1 MKKFMK
7 NQKGFTLVELLIV
20 VIIIGILTAIAI
32 PVYRNASRNAERRSV
47 EANLKT
53 IDSAIQQYINDNGT
67 PPTKPE
73 DLTDQN
79 KGTLLTWPSG
89 PNEAEYKIESGRA
102 TIHTKDGKS
111 VGGKDFTGQKLEE
124 IVWGE

>member
-53 IDSAIQQYINDNGT
+53 IDSAIQQYKNDNGEI
-67 PPTKPE
+67 PSE
-73 DLTDQN
+73 AELTNKD

-89 PNEAEYKIESGRA
+89 PNEAVYKIDDNGRA
-102 TIHTKDGKS
+102 TITTKDGKP
-111 VGGKDFTGQKLEE
+111 VGGKEFSNEKLEDIKWE
-124 IVWGE
+124 

>member
-32 PVYRNASRNAERRSV
+32 PVYRNASQNAERRSV

-53 IDSAIQQYINDNGT
+53 IDSAIQQYKNDNGT
-67 PPTKPE
+67 TPTKPE

-89 PNEAEYKIESGRA
+89 PNEAEYEIVNERA
-102 TIHTKDGKS
+102 TIKTKDGKS
-111 VGGKDFTGQKLEE
+111 VGGKTFTGQKLEE
-124 IVWGE
+124 IVWE

>member
-32 PVYRNASRNAERRSV
+32 PVYRNASQNAERRSV

-53 IDSAIQQYINDNGT
+53 IDSAIQQYKNDNGEI
-67 PPTKPE
+67 PSE
-73 DLTDQN
+73 AELTDEDT
-79 KGTLLTWPSG
+79 GTLLTWPSG
-89 PNEAEYKIESGRA
+89 PNEAKYEINSEGRA
-102 TIHTKDGKS
+102 IIKADKS
-111 VGGKDFTGQKLEE
+111 VGGKTFTGQTLEE
-124 IVWGE
+124 LEWE

>member
-32 PVYRNASRNAERRSV
+32 PVYRNASQNAERRSV

-53 IDSAIQQYINDNGT
+53 IDSAIQQYINDNGKIPSKT
-67 PPTKPE
+67 E
-73 DLTDQN
+73 LTNAD

-89 PNEAEYKIESGRA
+89 PNEAEYDINGEGRA
-102 TIHTKDGKS
+102 IIKADKF
-111 VGGKDFTGQKLEE
+111 VGGKTFSGQKLEE
-124 IVWGE
+124 LEWGE

>member
-32 PVYRNASRNAERRSV
+32 PVYRNASQNAERRSV

-53 IDSAIQQYINDNGT
+53 IDSAIQQYKNDNGKI
-67 PPTKPE
+67 PSE
-73 DLTDQN
+73 AELTDQD

-89 PNEAEYKIESGRA
+89 PNEAEYKIVNGRA
-102 TIHTKDGKS
+102 TIDTKGNF
-111 VGGKDFTGQKLEE
+111 VGGKTFSGETLEQIKWE
-124 IVWGE
+124 

>member
-53 IDSAIQQYINDNGT
+53 IDSAIQQYKNDNGT
-67 PPTKPE
+67 TPTKEELIDE
-73 DLTDQN
+73 D

-89 PNEAEYKIESGRA
+89 PNEAKYEINSEGRA
-102 TIHTKDGKS
+102 IIKTDGNL
-111 VGGKDFTGQKLEE
+111 VGGKAFTGQKLEE
-124 IVWGE
+124 LEWE

>member
-32 PVYRNASRNAERRSV
+32 PVYRNASQNAERRSV

-53 IDSAIQQYINDNGT
+53 IDSAIQQYINDNGKIPSKT
-67 PPTKPE
+67 E
-73 DLTDQN
+73 LTNAD

-89 PNEAEYKIESGRA
+89 PNEAVYEINGEGRA
-102 TIHTKDGKS
+102 IIKTDGNL
-111 VGGKDFTGQKLEE
+111 VGGKAFTGQKLEE
-124 IVWGE
+124 LEWE

>member
-53 IDSAIQQYINDNGT
+53 IDSAIQQYKNDNGKI
-67 PPTKPE
+67 PSE
-73 DLTDQN
+73 AELTDQD

-102 TIHTKDGKS
+102 TIKTKDGKS

-124 IVWGE
+124 IEWE

>member
-32 PVYRNASRNAERRSV
+32 PVYRNASQNAERRSV

-53 IDSAIQQYINDNGT
+53 IDSAIQQYKNDNGT
-67 PPTKPE
+67 APTSK
-73 DLTDQN
+73 DQLTDEYI
-79 KGTLLTWPSG
+79 LTWPSG
-89 PNEAEYKIESGRA
+89 PNEAEYEIKDGRA
-102 TIHTKDGKS
+102 TIKTQADKP
-111 VGGKDFTGQKLEE
+111 VGGQEFSGETLEQ
-124 IVWGE
+124 IVWE

>member
-32 PVYRNASRNAERRSV
+32 PVYRNASQNAERRSV

-67 PPTKPE
+67 TPTSKDE
-73 DLTDQN
+73 LTDEDT
-79 KGTLLTWPSG
+79 GTLLTWPSG
-89 PNEAEYKIESGRA
+89 PNEAEYEIVNGRA
-102 TIHTKDGKS
+102 TIKTKDGKP
-111 VGGKDFTGQKLEE
+111 VGGKDFNGQKLEQ
-124 IVWGE
+124 IVWE

>member
-1 MKKFMK
+1 MK

-32 PVYRNASRNAERRSV
+32 PVYRNASQNAERRSV

-53 IDSAIQQYINDNGT
+53 IDSAIQQYINDNGKIPSKT
-67 PPTKPE
+67 E
-73 DLTDQN
+73 LTNAD

-89 PNEAEYKIESGRA
+89 PNEAKYDINSEGRA
-102 TIHTKDGKS
+102 TITTEAGKS
-111 VGGKDFTGQKLEE
+111 VGGKDFTDAKLED
-124 IVWGE
+124 IKW

>member
-32 PVYRNASRNAERRSV
+32 PVYRNASQNAERRSV

-53 IDSAIQQYINDNGT
+53 IDSAIQQYKNDNGKN
-67 PPTKPE
+67 PDSKD
-73 DLTDQN
+73 DLTDEYI
-79 KGTLLTWPSG
+79 LTWPSG
-89 PNEAEYKIESGRA
+89 PNEAEYEIKDGRA
-102 TIHTKDGKS
+102 TIDTKGNL
-111 VGGKDFTGQKLEE
+111 VGGKAFSGEKLEDIKWE
-124 IVWGE
+124 

>member
-89 PNEAEYKIESGRA
+89 PNEAEYDIDKDGRA
-102 TIHTKDGKS
+102 IIKTDGKL
-111 VGGKDFTGQKLEE
+111 VGGKAFTGQKLEE
-124 IVWGE
+124 LEWE

>member
-32 PVYRNASRNAERRSV
+32 PVYRNASQNAERRSV

-53 IDSAIQQYINDNGT
+53 IDSAIQQYKNDNGT
-67 PPTKPE
+67 APTSK
-73 DLTDQN
+73 DQLTDEYI
-79 KGTLLTWPSG
+79 LTWPSG
-89 PNEAEYKIESGRA
+89 PNEAEYEIVNGRA
-102 TIHTKDGKS
+102 TIKTKDGKP
-111 VGGKDFTGQKLEE
+111 VGGKDFNGQKLEQ
-124 IVWGE
+124 IVWE

>member
-32 PVYRNASRNAERRSV
+32 PVYRNASQNAERRSV

-53 IDSAIQQYINDNGT
+53 IDSAIQQYKNDNGEI
-67 PPTKPE
+67 PTKEELIDE
-73 DLTDQN
+73 D

-89 PNEAEYKIESGRA
+89 PNEAEYEIKDGRA
-102 TIHTKDGKS
+102 TIKTTGKS
-111 VGGKDFTGQKLEE
+111 VGGKTFTGQTLEE
-124 IVWGE
+124 LEWGE

>member
-53 IDSAIQQYINDNGT
+53 IDSAIQQYKNDNGT
-67 PPTKPE
+67 NPSAA
-73 DLTDQN
+73 DLTDKD

-89 PNEAEYKIESGRA
+89 PNEAEYEIVNGRA
-102 TIHTKDGKS
+102 TIKTKDGKS
-111 VGGKDFTGQKLEE
+111 VGGKTFTGQKLEE
-124 IVWGE
+124 IVWE

>member
-32 PVYRNASRNAERRSV
+32 PVYRNASQNAERRSV

-53 IDSAIQQYINDNGT
+53 IDSAIQQYKNDNGEA
-67 PPTKPE
+67 PTSSNQ
-73 DLTDQN
+73 LT
-79 KGTLLTWPSG
+79 GEYILTWPSG
-89 PNEAEYKIESGRA
+89 PNEAEYEIVNGRA
-102 TIHTKDGKS
+102 TIKTNGNL
-111 VGGKDFTGQKLEE
+111 VGGKTFSGETLEE
-124 IVWGE
+124 IEWE

>member
-32 PVYRNASRNAERRSV
+32 PVYRNASQNAERRSV

-53 IDSAIQQYINDNGT
+53 IDSVIQQYKNDNGT
-67 PPTKPE
+67 APTSK
-73 DLTDQN
+73 DQLTDEYI
-79 KGTLLTWPSG
+79 LTWPSG
-89 PNEAEYKIESGRA
+89 PNEAKYEINSEGRA
-102 TIHTKDGKS
+102 IIKTDGNL
-111 VGGKDFTGQKLEE
+111 VGGKAFTGQKLEE
-124 IVWGE
+124 LEWE

>member
-32 PVYRNASRNAERRSV
+32 PVYRNASQNAERRSV

-53 IDSAIQQYINDNGT
+53 IDSAIQQYKNDNGKA
-67 PPTKPE
+67 PTSSD
-73 DLTDQN
+73 DLKDEYI
-79 KGTLLTWPSG
+79 LTWPSG
-89 PNEAEYKIESGRA
+89 PNEAKYEIVEGRA
-102 TIHTKDGKS
+102 TITTEAGKP
-111 VGGKDFTGQKLEE
+111 VGGKEFTTGKKLEE
-124 IVWGE
+124 LEWE

>member
-53 IDSAIQQYINDNGT
+53 IDSAIQQYKNDNGKT
-67 PPTKPE
+67 PSKDELTHE
-73 DLTDQN
+73 DT
-79 KGTLLTWPSG
+79 GTLLTWPSG
-89 PNEAEYKIESGRA
+89 PNEAEYKINGDGRA
-102 TIHTKDGKS
+102 TITTQADKP
-111 VGGKDFTGQKLEE
+111 VGGKDFTDAKLEDIKWE
-124 IVWGE
+124 

>member
-32 PVYRNASRNAERRSV
+32 PVYRNASQNAERRSV

-53 IDSAIQQYINDNGT
+53 IDSAIQQYINDNGKIPSKT
-67 PPTKPE
+67 E
-73 DLTDQN
+73 LTNAD

-89 PNEAEYKIESGRA
+89 PNEAKYEINSEGRA
-102 TIHTKDGKS
+102 IIKADKS
-111 VGGKDFTGQKLEE
+111 VGGKTFTGQTLEE
-124 IVWGE
+124 LEWGE

>member
-1 MKKFMK
+1 MK

-53 IDSAIQQYINDNGT
+53 IDSAIQQYKNDNGT
-67 PPTKPE
+67 NPSKPE

-89 PNEAEYKIESGRA
+89 PNEAEYKINGEGRA
-102 TIHTKDGKS
+102 TITTKDGKP
-111 VGGKDFTGQKLEE
+111 VGGKEFSNEKLEDIKWE
-124 IVWGE
+124 

>member
-53 IDSAIQQYINDNGT
+53 IDSAIQQYINDNGKI
-67 PPTKPE
+67 PSKDE
-73 DLTDQN
+73 LTHKDT
-79 KGTLLTWPSG
+79 GTLLTWPSG

>member
-53 IDSAIQQYINDNGT
+53 IDSAIQQYKNDNGKI
-67 PPTKPE
+67 PSE
-73 DLTDQN
+73 AELTDQD

-89 PNEAEYKIESGRA
+89 PNEAEYKIVNGRA
-102 TIHTKDGKS
+102 TIDTKGNF
-111 VGGKDFTGQKLEE
+111 VGGKTFSGETLEQIKWE
-124 IVWGE
+124 

>member
-53 IDSAIQQYINDNGT
+53 IDSAIQQYKNDNGKI
-67 PPTKPE
+67 PNKAE
-73 DLTDQN
+73 LTNAD

-89 PNEAEYKIESGRA
+89 PNEAEYKIDGDGRA
-102 TIHTKDGKS
+102 TITTQTDKP
-111 VGGKDFTGQKLEE
+111 VGGKEFTDAKLEDIKWE
-124 IVWGE
+124 

>member
-53 IDSAIQQYINDNGT
+53 IDSAIQQYKNDNGT
-67 PPTKPE
+67 NPTSKDE
-73 DLTDQN
+73 LTDEDN
-79 KGTLLTWPSG
+79 GTLLTWPSG
-89 PNEAEYKIESGRA
+89 PNEAEYKIDGNGRA
-102 TIHTKDGKS
+102 TITTQTDKP
-111 VGGKDFTGQKLEE
+111 VGGKEFKDAKLEDIKWE
-124 IVWGE
+124 

>member
-32 PVYRNASRNAERRSV
+32 PVYRNASQNAERRSV

-53 IDSAIQQYINDNGT
+53 IDSAIQQYKNDNGEA
-67 PPTKPE
+67 PTSSNQ
-73 DLTDQN
+73 LTDEYI
-79 KGTLLTWPSG
+79 LTWPSG
-89 PNEAEYKIESGRA
+89 PNEAEYEIVNGRA
-102 TIHTKDGKS
+102 TIKTKDGKS
-111 VGGKDFTGQKLEE
+111 VGGKTFTGQKLEE
-124 IVWGE
+124 IVWE

>member
-53 IDSAIQQYINDNGT
+53 IDSAIQQYKNDNGEI
-67 PPTKPE
+67 PTKEELIDE
-73 DLTDQN
+73 D

-89 PNEAEYKIESGRA
+89 PNEAEYKIVDGRA
-102 TIHTKDGKS
+102 TIDTDGNL
-111 VGGKDFTGQKLEE
+111 VGGKAFSGETLEE
-124 IVWGE
+124 IEWE

>member
-53 IDSAIQQYINDNGT
+53 IDSAIQQYKNDNGT
-67 PPTKPE
+67 TPTKTE
-73 DLTDQN
+73 LTDQN

-89 PNEAEYKIESGRA
+89 PNEAKYDIKDGRA
-102 TIHTKDGKS
+102 TITTQTDKP
-111 VGGKDFTGQKLEE
+111 VGGKEFTDAKLEDIKWE
-124 IVWGE
+124 

>member
-53 IDSAIQQYINDNGT
+53 IDSAIQQYINDNGEI
-67 PPTKPE
+67 PTSSGQ
-73 DLTDQN
+73 LTDED

-89 PNEAEYKIESGRA
+89 PNEAEYKIVDGRA
-102 TIHTKDGKS
+102 TIDTDGNL
-111 VGGKDFTGQKLEE
+111 VGGQTFSGETLEE
-124 IVWGE
+124 IEWE

>member
-32 PVYRNASRNAERRSV
+32 PVYRNASQNAERRSV

-53 IDSAIQQYINDNGT
+53 IDSAIQQYKNDNGT
-67 PPTKPE
+67 TPTKEELIDE
-73 DLTDQN
+73 D

-89 PNEAEYKIESGRA
+89 PNEAEYKIVGGRA
-102 TIHTKDGKS
+102 TIDTDGNL
-111 VGGKDFTGQKLEE
+111 VGGKAFSGETLEE
-124 IVWGE
+124 IKWE

>member
-53 IDSAIQQYINDNGT
+53 IDSVIQQYKNDNGT
-67 PPTKPE
+67 APTSK
-73 DLTDQN
+73 DQLTDEYI
-79 KGTLLTWPSG
+79 LTWPSG
-89 PNEAEYKIESGRA
+89 PNEAEYEIKDGRA
-102 TIHTKDGKS
+102 TIKTTGKS
-111 VGGKDFTGQKLEE
+111 VGGKTFTGQKLEE
-124 IVWGE
+124 LEWE

>member
-32 PVYRNASRNAERRSV
+32 PVYRNASQNAERRSV

-53 IDSAIQQYINDNGT
+53 IDSAIQQYKNDNGKI
-67 PPTKPE
+67 PDSKD
-73 DLTDQN
+73 DLTDEYI
-79 KGTLLTWPSG
+79 LTWPSG
-89 PNEAEYKIESGRA
+89 PNEAEYDIDEGRA
-102 TIHTKDGKS
+102 IIKTNGNL
-111 VGGKDFTGQKLEE
+111 VGGKAFTGQKLEE
-124 IVWGE
+124 LEWE

>member
-32 PVYRNASRNAERRSV
+32 PVYRNASQNAERRSV

-53 IDSAIQQYINDNGT
+53 IDSAIQQYKNDNGKN
-67 PPTKPE
+67 PDSKD
-73 DLTDQN
+73 DLTEYI
-79 KGTLLTWPSG
+79 LTWPSG
-89 PNEAEYKIESGRA
+89 PNEAEYDIDDEGRA
-102 TIHTKDGKS
+102 TITTQADKP
-111 VGGKDFTGQKLEE
+111 VGGKDFTDAKFED
-124 IVWGE
+124 IKW

>member
-53 IDSAIQQYINDNGT
+53 IDSVIQQYKNDNGT
-67 PPTKPE
+67 APTSK
-73 DLTDQN
+73 DQLTDEYI
-79 KGTLLTWPSG
+79 LTWPSG
-89 PNEAEYKIESGRA
+89 PNEAEYDIDEGRA
-102 TIHTKDGKS
+102 TITTKAGKS
-111 VGGKDFTGQKLEE
+111 VGGKDFTSAKLEE
-124 IVWGE
+124 IVWE